1 MSRVRTYSNLSDI
14 TEGSGEVEFYPDPDI
29 RPRKMPRYGSSVGSS
44 VPMRYSRRMAAQPY
58 RRRRPY
64 KSRVP
69 RAISTRGTPNGYYEI
84 PVRVFWKLYVNTST
98 GAWVTDPVTG
108 AQSGATGY
116 YGMSIS
122 YDYSS
127 VTIDL
132 GNGGFTAVNTV
143 NIPGVSELQNV
154 FDLCKMYK
162 VDYEFWWTN
171 GLNQAPTAANAAG
184 APELWVANDYNGA
197 TPPGAQA
204 TLLQYSDLLRCPA
217 DPSRRYRKTTY
228 PRQRVVLGT
237 NADPTSSSSTVA
249 GSQASTYFETDK
261 PSVRH
266 TGLLGYIQLPS
277 SIATTQLYYLNCMM
291 TIQRRFKVTR

>member
-1 MSRVRTYSNLSDI
+1 
-14 TEGSGEVEFYPDPDI
+14 
-29 RPRKMPRYGSSVGSS
+29 
-44 VPMRYSRRMAAQPY
+44 MRYSRRMASKPY

-108 AQSGATGY
+108 VQSGATGY

-132 GNGGFTAVNTV
+132 GNGTPAAQNIV

-162 VDYEFWWTN
+162 VEYEFWWTN

-184 APELWVANDYNGA
+184 APELWIANDYSGGN
-197 TPPGAQA
+197 PPGTQA
-204 TLLQYSDLLRCPA
+204 TLLQYSDLMRCPS
-217 DPSRRYRKTTY
+217 DPTKRYLKTCY
-228 PRQRVVLGT
+228 PKQRVSLGT
-237 NADPTSSSSTVA
+237 SAEPISSLSTVS
-249 GSQASTYFETDK
+249 GSQAATYFETDK
-261 PSVRH
+261 TSVRH
-266 TGLLGYIQLPS
+266 TGLLGYFQLPANQS
-277 SIATTQLYYLNCMM
+277 TTQLYYLNCMM
-291 TIQRRFKVTR
+291 TIYRRFKVTR